1 MRIRLLS
8 IAESELAVAAD
19 YYETQASG
27 LGEEFLSEALQA
39 IGRIRSNPEA
49 WCPISE
55 KFRRCRLHRFPYGM
69 IYEIRSYEIII
80 VSLMHLHREPRAF

>member
-8 IAESELAVAAD
+8 IAESELAGAAD

-27 LGEEFLSEALQA
+27 LVDEFLSEALQA

-49 WCPISE
+49 WCPIS
-55 KFRRCRLHRFPYGM
+55 KN
-69 IYEIRSYEIII
+69 
-80 VSLMHLHREPRAF
+80 